1 MESARPLGVV
11 FWIVIMTSL
20 CLASVLASQGVA
32 SFGQA
37 SFGLEVPAFPE
48 ALTPVI
54 REGRLTHPNHL
65 IVRVRSDVD
74 ARRLVRGKGRLAAF
88 YPQIG
93 YAVIWLPAERVSASK
108 ADFARSR
115 PDLEASY
122 DSVKRVAYTPND
134 PMWPDMWHSRLIE
147 ADKAWD
153 VSFGSSGPVVAIM
166 DTGVKTDHEDL
177 AANMWVN
184 SDEIAGNGVDDDANG
199 YVDDLHGF
207 DFALNDS
214 VPDDVNG
221 HGTACAGLAAA
232 VQDNALGT
240 TGVAPRARIMA
251 VKSGLDN
258 GYFYD
263 SANIAG
269 YLYAADNGAD
279 IISCSFYSDRVVPA
293 EEAAL
298 DYAWSKGVL
307 PVVAAGN
314 DATSIPYY
322 PGAYRNVLSVG
333 AIDQNANKIWW
344 SNFGSW
350 VKVASPGTA
359 LRSTSSGGGYT
370 NGFGGTSGACPQ
382 VAGLAALMKGANPS
396 LTNLQLR
403 TMIEDSASSYPV
415 SNPLFASYGII
426 DCESAVKTALGL
438 TTPAPKPSAVF
449 WANPRGREN
458 RFVIVRGRGL
468 DRPSITAQNQNGQH
482 LQVTKTRDSMEIRYF
497 GAQTSTITI
506 LDGTSVLLTFSNS
519 GSSRSWT
526 PGDWATTLA
535 TLTGGFREALEQDGS
550 SVVAGRRSNGEIRLD
565 CVVNA
570 INTPRALQ
578 VFYRRRFTGLTA
590 TTTERVLA
598 YDWSSGSY
606 PYGNWVE
613 VNRSTMGN
621 DWVNARFQISDTSRF
636 IDVTG
641 NMYLR
646 IITETNIPSGGT
658 LEIDRLNLTH

>member
-1 MESARPLGVV
+1 
-11 FWIVIMTSL
+11 MTSL
-20 CLASVLASQGVA
+20 YLMVALSSVGQSSDWASVPLSVA
-32 SFGQA
+32 PVVRD
-37 SFGLEVPAFPE
+37 GL
-48 ALTPVI
+48 
-54 REGRLTHPNHL
+54 LTHPHHL
-65 IVRVRSDVD
+65 IVKARNEKD
-74 ARRLVRGKGRLAAF
+74 AARLVGRSGRLVAY

-93 YAVIWLPAERVSASK
+93 YAVLWLPSGDVEGMKDRLAA
-108 ADFARSR
+108 AR
-115 PDLEASY
+115 PDTQPGF
-122 DSVKRVAYTPND
+122 DSLKRVAYTPND
-134 PMWPDMWHSRLIE
+134 QMWPDMWHSRLIK

-153 VSFGSSGPVVAIM
+153 LSLGSAGPVVAIM

-184 SDEIAGNGVDDDANG
+184 ADEVAGNGIDDDANG
-199 YVDDLHGF
+199 YIDDLHGF
-207 DFALNDS
+207 DFALGDN

-232 VQDNALGT
+232 IQDNALGT

-359 LRSTSSGGGYT
+359 LRSTSANGAYT
-370 NGFGGTSGACPQ
+370 TGFGGTSGACPQ
-382 VAGLAALMKGANPS
+382 VAGLAALMKGANPALS
-396 LTNLQLR
+396 NFQIR
-403 TMIEDSASSYPV
+403 TMIEDATTSYPV
-415 SNPLFASYGII
+415 ANPLFASYGII
-426 DCESAVKTALGL
+426 DCESAVKVALGL
-438 TTPAPKPSAVF
+438 LTPTPKPSAVF
-449 WANPRGREN
+449 WANPIGREN
-458 RFVIVRGRGL
+458 RFVVVRGRGL
-468 DRPSITAQNQNGQH
+468 DRPGITAQNQLGQH
-482 LQVTKTRDSMEIRYF
+482 LQVTKSRDSMEVRYF
-497 GAQTSTITI
+497 GAQTTTITI
-506 LDGTSVLLTFSNS
+506 RDGSTVLLTLDN
-519 GSSRSWT
+519 GKASRSWT

-535 TLTGGFREALEQDGS
+535 PLTGGYREALAQDGN

-590 TTTERVLA
+590 TTNERVLA
-598 YDWSSGSY
+598 YDWSSGSF

-613 VNRSTMGN
+613 VHRASMGTN
-621 DWVNARFQISDTSRF
+621 WANARIQISDPTRF

-646 IITETNIPSGGT
+646 IITDTDIPTGGT